1 MRTIAS
7 NLKADIEA
15 GTIARLLKITC
26 TNGTVYAFTDHDRN
40 LVVSGTTYEPAPGL
54 TAVSYVATSDVQVS
68 SQQAGAAI
76 VDVPEEDLLGGVF
89 DDAEVEAAWASWA
102 NPSYG
107 KVVTFLGKVS
117 SIDWDETAF
126 KAEIMSF
133 MKQLELNIGQVFT
146 PSCRH
151 ELFGS
156 TAPGKVG
163 ACNISS
169 GAYTFAG
176 TVASVVVP
184 KWKLTYSGAAAA
196 QADGYFSF
204 GVITFTSG
212 ILNGLSYPI
221 KKDISD
227 TFDLVLPTMKSFSI
241 GDTFTVTAGCD
252 KTLSTCKTKFN
263 NVIHFGGF
271 PHINTD
277 VNFR

>member
-26 TNGTVYAFTDHDRN
+26 TNSTVYAFTDHDRN
-40 LVVSGTTYEPAPGL
+40 LVVDGVTYVPAPGL
-54 TAVSYVATSDVQVS
+54 AAVSYVATSDVEVS
-68 SQQAGAAI
+68 SQQAGAAM

-89 DDAEVEAAWASWA
+89 DDAEVEASWASWA

-107 KVVTFLGKVS
+107 KVVTFSGRIA

-133 MKQLELNIGQVFT
+133 MKQLELNIGQVYT
-146 PSCRH
+146 ASCRH
-151 ELFGS
+151 ELYG
-156 TAPGKVG
+156 TLQVGKVG
-163 ACNISS
+163 ACTVNPS
-169 GAYTFAG
+169 AYTFTG
-176 TVASVVVP
+176 TVASVVTP

-196 QADGYFSF
+196 QADGYFSA
-204 GVITFTSG
+204 GTITFTSG
-212 ILNGLSYPI
+212 ILNGLTYPI
-221 KKDISD
+221 KKDASD
-227 TFDLVLPTMKSFSI
+227 TFDLVLPTMKTFAV
-241 GDTFTVTAGCD
+241 GDTFTVKAGCD
-252 KTLSTCKTKFN
+252 KTLETCKTKFN
-263 NVIHFGGF
+263 NVLNFGGF